1 MLGWE
6 CSVCSSQ
13 VSERRRMAMK
23 CMCTHTVL
31 WVMQG
36 VDDFSLCLYASAM
49 DLNGRKPLRLTRSC
63 SRRSS
68 WCEGIGADAVV
79 VMSGCLAKGAIQTH
93 SRRQAG
99 SWEAVN
105 IMTSF
110 WLDCEKWCK
119 HTEHYYYAKH
129 SLLWFA
135 DLWSLLAAEW
145 EPMITVHRL
154 WNLMY
159 AHMCRRK

>member
-36 VDDFSLCLYASAM
+36 VDDFSLSLYASAM
-49 DLNGRKPLRLTRSC
+49 VLNGRKPLRLTRSC
-63 SRRSS
+63 IVEAADVRELGPTPWS
-68 WCEGIGADAVV
+68 WC
-79 VMSGCLAKGAIQTH
+79 LAAWLKVQF
-93 SRRQAG
+93 RRIHVG